1 MGMWSILLVPDR
13 KQEAGDTSKDGVVAT
28 AEKGTQA
35 ASMGPPS
42 PFSPQQ
48 LPSHRGTTSSKWS
61 RSNGKGMAVV
71 AGDEEMGSSPS
82 QKRGDRVEKK
92 ERPQGGAG
100 QHEHHHWPSLHRG
113 YTWELDGRR
122 FPCPGCLAGISPASL
137 ILQLLPRM
145 CQNCT
150 DLGFHFG

>member
-48 LPSHRGTTSSKWS
+48 LPSHRGTTAANGAEVMAKAWLWWLEMRRWEALQVRRGGTGWRRRRGPREGRGSMSIITGPHSTGATCGSLMGDAS
-61 RSNGKGMAVV
+61 RA
-71 AGDEEMGSSPS
+71 
-82 QKRGDRVEKK
+82 
-92 ERPQGGAG
+92 QGV
-100 QHEHHHWPSLHRG
+100 
-113 YTWELDGRR
+113 
-122 FPCPGCLAGISPASL
+122 
-137 ILQLLPRM
+137 
-145 CQNCT
+145 
-150 DLGFHFG
+150 